1 MTRISWLIRSTRLMT
16 LPGSRPWKNASRC
29 TNRDSMM
36 PRRTLEWWER
46 EEQARLSLEASGFY
60 DDLPEPEPV
69 AEMRWLDEHDPN
81 SGSETQKD
89 WRPEDLR

>member
-1 MTRISWLIRSTRLMT
+1 MTV
-16 LPGSRPWKNASRC
+16 PGSRPLKHASRC

-60 DDLPEPEPV
+60 DDLPEPEPQRD
-69 AEMRWLDEHDPN
+69 MRWLDESEHDPSAPN
-81 SGSETQKD
+81 ETQRD
-89 WRPEDLR
+89 WHPEECV